1 MTNEEYMFEQLLSL
15 EMANTRMCMQI
26 LACLLSNEQYVKW
39 KSAFDS
45 IEKMYCEIIKQLHK
59 ENE

>member
-1 MTNEEYMFEQLLSL
+1 MDKEYMFEQLLSL
-15 EMANTRMCMQI
+15 EMANTRFCMKI
-26 LACLLSNEQYVKW
+26 LACLLPNEQYAEW

-45 IEKMYCEIIKQLHK
+45 TEKMYFEIIKQLHK

>member
-1 MTNEEYMFEQLLSL
+1 MDKEYMFEQLLSL

-26 LACLLSNEQYVKW
+26 LACLLSNKQFAEW
-39 KSAFDS
+39 KSAYDS
-45 IEKMYCEIIKQLHK
+45 IEKRYFEIIKQLHK